1 MTIKYVHTNIIS
13 RDWRKLVRFYQNVF
27 ACEPVPPR
35 RSQSGEWLDRGTG
48 VKGAQLEG
56 MHLRLPGH
64 GENGPTLEIYQYA
77 TTEDNLPPVPNR
89 AGLGHLAFS
98 VDDVEEALAQVVAEG
113 GKAIGEIS
121 DSHIPDK
128 GHIEFVY
135 AADPEGNIIE
145 LQKWSAG
152 S

>member
-13 RDWRKLVRFYQNVF
+13 RNWRKLVTFYQNVF
-27 ACEPVPPR
+27 GCEPVPPQ

-48 VKGAQLEG
+48 VRGAQLEG

-64 GENGPTLEIYQYA
+64 GEDGPTLEIYQYA
-77 TTEDNLPPVPNR
+77 TSEDNLPPVPNR
-89 AGLGHLAFS
+89 VGLGHLAFS
-98 VDDVEEALAQVVAEG
+98 VDDVEAALTQVVAEG
-113 GKAIGEIS
+113 GRSIGQIS
-121 DSHIPDK
+121 DAHIPDK